1 MQKEYNK
8 HTKIKEKNHTQ
19 ARLWHKMN
27 KKKEKEPFAQSHRFS
42 YLRTYIIKHKQV

>member
-27 KKKEKEPFAQSHRFS
+27 KKKRKNHLPNHTDSLIFAH
-42 YLRTYIIKHKQV
+42 T